1 MFVVGTVY
9 KHKVFRSR
17 KGVNHLEQLDQR
29 KKVTIMISIMAAM
42 FFAAINMTIVG
53 TSLPKIIAKIGG
65 MEYFDWVFTIYMLTS
80 TITAMLVGKLSDIYG
95 RKIFILIGI
104 AVFMIGAF
112 LSGTSDTIYQL
123 ILYRGIQGL
132 GGGMIMSSSF
142 TTIGD
147 LFSPRERGRWQG
159 LMGAVFGLSSLFG
172 PTLGGYIVDNF
183 DWHWIFWVFLPM
195 GFIAFALI
203 WKLYPSHQRAEK
215 EPVDYLGSFLL
226 TVMIVTLLLGFTWAG
241 GKYDWLSFEIIGLF
255 SLTILALIAFIAV
268 ERKAKSPVLPLYL
281 FKNSVFTV
289 SNIAGMLVGMGMF
302 GTIMYVP
309 FYVQGVQG
317 HSATTS
323 GLIEMVMTISMVT
336 ASAIAGNMI
345 TKTGKYKMIAI
356 LGLIVMAGGLVA
368 NSTLDVHSSLTKLII
383 QLIVVGIGLGMTMP
397 VFQVTVQNAV
407 AHKYLGVATSA
418 MQVFRQIGGTIGV
431 AVMGSIMGNLMADK
445 MKSLQPE
452 NISAPSEM
460 PNMPGEMTSLQNPQ
474 VLMDSSKLEEI
485 RSQLPGQFAEVFDQF
500 ISMLKE
506 ALTYSLSGVFLFGAG
521 IVVLALILTFFLKEV
536 PLRETNDD
544 RENHKKM
551 ELISNE

>member
-1 MFVVGTVY
+1 
-9 KHKVFRSR
+9 
-17 KGVNHLEQLDQR
+17 VNHLEHLDQK

-53 TSLPKIIAKIGG
+53 TSLPKIIAQIGG

-183 DWHWIFWVFLPM
+183 DWHWIFWVFLPV
-195 GFIAFALI
+195 GFVAFALI
-203 WKLYPSHQRAEK
+203 WKLYPSHHRAEK

-255 SLTILALIAFIAV
+255 SLTILALIAFVAV
-268 ERKAKSPVLPLYL
+268 ERKAKSPALPLYL
-281 FKNSVFTV
+281 FKNGVFTI

-452 NISAPSEM
+452 NIPAPSEM
-460 PNMPGEMTSLQNPQ
+460 PNMPGEMASLQNPQ

-485 RSQLPGQFAEVFDQF
+485 RSQLPSQLVGLFDQF
-500 ISMLKE
+500 ISILKE
-506 ALTYSLSGVFLFGAG
+506 ALTYSLSGVFLFGAV
-521 IVVLALILTFFLKEV
+521 IVVVALILTFFLKEV